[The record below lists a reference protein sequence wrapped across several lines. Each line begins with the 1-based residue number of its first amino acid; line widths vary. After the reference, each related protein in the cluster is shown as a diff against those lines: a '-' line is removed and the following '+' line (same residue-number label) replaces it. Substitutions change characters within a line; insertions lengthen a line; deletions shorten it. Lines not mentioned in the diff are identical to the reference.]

1 MDQYDRAVALAA
13 SKGVRRLEADPP
25 VFRLIRRL
33 GFRMRP
39 PLYLG
44 FGSLFAWNAVLFG
57 VLFVAGMLLLQR
69 DAPIWVPL
77 LASVLGSLIYGVV
90 IAALVRR
97 KARRL
102 ELPEW
107 EAI

>member
-1 MDQYDRAVALAA
+1 MDQYDRAVEAII
-13 SKGVRRLEADPP
+13 SKGVRRLEADPL
-25 VFRLIRRL
+25 VFRLIWRL
-33 GFRMRP
+33 GLRTRP

-57 VLFVAGMLLLQR
+57 VLFVVGMLVLRR

-77 LASVLGSLIYGVV
+77 LASVLGSLAYGVI

-102 ELPEW
+102 GLPAW